1 MSWWGRRD
9 PAAGSSPPDGHEL
22 AGVVD
27 VRSVPEPSPRMV
39 WRSGLVVLAVVA
51 VGAFGWFVLT
61 DAGGALFTILMAWF
75 TSITMEPAVRR
86 LERRTSRSTAVLLV
100 MGAVA
105 LFLILFALAFGRLF
119 LTQIASLLRGLPAVL
134 EDVVGWV
141 NRTFS
146 TSYAVE
152 DVQRALALT
161 PEEARGYADDVV
173 AGFVGVIGFS
183 FRLFL
188 NAFTA
193 VFLIYYFAADG
204 PRLRTWVAQ
213 LLPSRSQRLFG
224 TVWDLT
230 TTKTGGYVSAR
241 VVLATING
249 STSALVFWLIGM
261 PSWLALGLWTG
272 LVAQFVPT
280 IGTYISIIL
289 PVLVGLASPNPW
301 IGVAAL
307 IWAIVYQQVENL
319 TIEPRISA
327 KAVDVH
333 PAVSFASV
341 MIGTALFG
349 VAGALLSIPVAAV
362 ILALV
367 DIYVRRHELLPELRV
382 EPAKPVRLPLLRGRG
397 REDGHRTPLMR
408 RLTPWRRHAGAAP
421 ASTEAASTEASREAS
436 NGASARGF
444 RHGSHPMTELL
455 HPAGMKEFRRLVG
468 LSPTT
473 GAGVR
478 RSSSPPSRRPQR
490 PGRRPSRGSLPRARA
505 RR

>member
-1 MSWWGRRD
+1 MWPWGNG
-9 PAAGSSPPDGHEL
+9 PARTTTVLPVLEQ
-22 AGVVD
+22 VD
-27 VRSVPEPSPRMV
+27 VRSLPKASPRMV
-39 WRSGLVVLAVVA
+39 WRSGLVLLAVVA
-51 VGAFGWFVLT
+51 LGSFGWFVLT
-61 DAGGALFTILMAWF
+61 DAGSALFTILMAWF
-75 TSITMEPAVRR
+75 TAITMEPAVRR
-86 LERRTSRSTAVLLV
+86 LERRMSRSAAVMLV
-100 MGAVA
+100 MAAVA
-105 LFLILFALAFGRLF
+105 AFLILFALAFGRLF
-119 LTQIASLLRGLPAVL
+119 LTQIAQLLRGLPGLVENVL
-134 EDVVGWV
+134 GWV
-141 NRTFS
+141 NQTFS
-146 TSYAVE
+146 TSYVVE

-161 PEEARGYADDVV
+161 PEQVAGYADDVL
-173 AGFVGVIGFS
+173 AGFVGLIAFS

-204 PRLRTWVAQ
+204 PRLRMWIAQ
-213 LLPSRSQRLFG
+213 LLPRRWQRVFG
-224 TVWDLT
+224 TTWDLT
-230 TTKTGGYVSAR
+230 TTKAGGYVSAR

-367 DIYVRRHELLPELRV
+367 DIYVRRHELLPELH
-382 EPAKPVRLPLLRGRG
+382 PAPARAGA
-397 REDGHRTPLMR
+397 DGAGGA
-408 RLTPWRRHAGAAP
+408 AGAAV
-421 ASTEAASTEASREAS
+421 TTRVASRI
-436 NGASARGF
+436 R
-444 RHGSHPMTELL
+444 
-455 HPAGMKEFRRLVG
+455 RRLPFVG
-468 LSPTT
+468 RVVHPRRPRSASPPGDIVVYTEPK
-473 GAGVR
+473 GLPEYPP
-478 RSSSPPSRRPQR
+478 SSPQI
-490 PGRRPSRGSLPRARA
+490 
-505 RR
+505 

>member
-1 MSWWGRRD
+1 MFGWSRGVPAPGPPSADGR
-9 PAAGSSPPDGHEL
+9 EL
-22 AGVVD
+22 TGVVD
-27 VRSVPEPSPRMV
+27 VRSMPGPTPRTL
-39 WRSGLVVLAVVA
+39 WRSGLVLLAVVA
-51 VGAFGWFVLT
+51 VGGLAWFVLV
-61 DAGGALFTILMAWF
+61 DASSALFTILMAWF
-75 TSITMEPAVRR
+75 TSITMEPALRR

-119 LTQIASLLRGLPAVL
+119 VTQIAALLRQLPALL
-134 EDVVGWV
+134 ENVIGWV

-146 TSYAVE
+146 TAYRVE
-152 DVQRALALT
+152 DVEAALALT
-161 PEEARGYADDVV
+161 PQQVAGYADDVLFGFFGLV
-173 AGFVGVIGFS
+173 AFS

-188 NAFTA
+188 NLFTA

-204 PRLRTWVAQ
+204 PRLRRWIAQ
-213 LLPSRSQRLFG
+213 LLPERSQRLFS

-249 STSALVFWLIGM
+249 STSAFVFWLIGM

-272 LVAQFVPT
+272 IVAQFVPT
-280 IGTYISIIL
+280 IGTYISIAL

-307 IWAIVYQQVENL
+307 IWAIIYQQVENL

-382 EPAKPVRLPLLRGRG
+382 EAAKPVRSAPAAENGAVP
-397 REDGHRTPLMR
+397 DAHRTSMVR
-408 RLTPWRRHAGAAP
+408 RLTPWRRQ
-421 ASTEAASTEASREAS
+421 SDRSRNS
-436 NGASARGF
+436 F
-444 RHGSHPMTELL
+444 T
-455 HPAGMKEFRRLVG
+455 
-468 LSPTT
+468 
-473 GAGVR
+473 
-478 RSSSPPSRRPQR
+478 PQ
-490 PGRRPSRGSLPRARA
+490 G
-505 RR
+505 

>member
-1 MSWWGRRD
+1 MFGWSRGVPAPGPPSADGR
-9 PAAGSSPPDGHEL
+9 EL
-22 AGVVD
+22 TGVVD
-27 VRSVPEPSPRMV
+27 VRSMPGPTPRTL
-39 WRSGLVVLAVVA
+39 WRSGLVLLAVVA
-51 VGAFGWFVLT
+51 VGGLAWFVLV
-61 DAGGALFTILMAWF
+61 DASSALFTILMAWF
-75 TSITMEPAVRR
+75 TSITMEPALRR

-119 LTQIASLLRGLPAVL
+119 VTQIAALLRQLPALL
-134 EDVVGWV
+134 ENVIGWV

-146 TSYAVE
+146 TAYRVE
-152 DVQRALALT
+152 DVEAALALT
-161 PEEARGYADDVV
+161 PQQVAGYADDVLFGFFGLV
-173 AGFVGVIGFS
+173 AFS

-188 NAFTA
+188 NLFTA

-204 PRLRTWVAQ
+204 PRLRRWIAQ
-213 LLPSRSQRLFG
+213 LLPERSQRLFS

-249 STSALVFWLIGM
+249 STSAFVFWLIGM

-272 LVAQFVPT
+272 IVAQIVPS
-280 IGTYISIIL
+280 IGTYISIAL

-307 IWAIVYQQVENL
+307 IWAIIYQQVENL

-341 MIGTALFG
+341 MVGTALFG
-349 VAGALLSIPVAAV
+349 FAGALLSIPVAAV

-382 EPAKPVRLPLLRGRG
+382 EPAAPVRAGPATGNG
-397 REDGHRTPLMR
+397 AVPDAHRTSLVH
-408 RLTPWRRHAGAAP
+408 RLTPWRRHDS
-421 ASTEAASTEASREAS
+421 ST
-436 NGASARGF
+436 
-444 RHGSHPMTELL
+444 P
-455 HPAGMKEFRRLVG
+455 
-468 LSPTT
+468 
-473 GAGVR
+473 
-478 RSSSPPSRRPQR
+478 
-490 PGRRPSRGSLPRARA
+490 
-505 RR
+505 

>member
-1 MSWWGRRD
+1 MSWWGRRE
-9 PAAGSSPPDGHEL
+9 PARGPSAADGATPP
-22 AGVVD
+22 GVVD
-27 VRSVPEPSPRMV
+27 VRSVPAPSPRMV
-39 WRSGLVVLAVVA
+39 WRSGLVLLAVVA
-51 VGAFGWFVLT
+51 VGAGAWFVLT
-61 DAGGALFTILMAWF
+61 DASSALFTILMAWF
-75 TSITMEPAVRR
+75 TSITMEPALRR

-100 MGAVA
+100 MTAVA
-105 LFLILFALAFGRLF
+105 LFLILFTLAFGRLF
-119 LTQIASLLRGLPAVL
+119 VTQVASLLRGLPALL
-134 EDVVGWV
+134 EDVIGWV

-146 TSYAVE
+146 TAYRVE
-152 DVQRALALT
+152 DVEAALALT
-161 PEEARGYADDVV
+161 PEQVAGYADDVLLGFFGLV
-173 AGFVGVIGFS
+173 AFS

-188 NAFTA
+188 NLFTA

-204 PRLRTWVAQ
+204 PRLRRWIAQ
-213 LLPSRSQRLFG
+213 LLPERSQRLFS

-249 STSALVFWLIGM
+249 STSAFVFWLIGM

-272 LVAQFVPT
+272 IVAQFVPT
-280 IGTYISIIL
+280 IGTYISIAL

-307 IWAIVYQQVENL
+307 VWAIVYQQVENL

-382 EPAKPVRLPLLRGRG
+382 AAAAPIPPDPGTGNGAVGDAQRVPLV
-397 REDGHRTPLMR
+397 R
-408 RLTPWRRHAGAAP
+408 RLTPWRRHDGSAG
-421 ASTEAASTEASREAS
+421 
-436 NGASARGF
+436 
-444 RHGSHPMTELL
+444 
-455 HPAGMKEFRRLVG
+455 
-468 LSPTT
+468 
-473 GAGVR
+473 
-478 RSSSPPSRRPQR
+478 
-490 PGRRPSRGSLPRARA
+490 
-505 RR
+505 

>member
-1 MSWWGRRD
+1 MFGWSRNGV
-9 PAAGSSPPDGHEL
+9 PARAPSAPDGREL

-27 VRSVPEPSPRMV
+27 VRSVPGPSPRMV
-39 WRSGLVVLAVVA
+39 WRSGLVLLSVVA
-51 VGAFGWFVLT
+51 LGAFGWFVLT
-61 DAGGALFTILMAWF
+61 DAGSALFTILMAWF

-119 LTQIASLLRGLPAVL
+119 VTQIAALLRQLPAVL
-134 EDVVGWV
+134 ENVLGWV
-141 NRTFS
+141 NQTFS
-146 TSYAVE
+146 TSYVVE

-161 PEEARGYADDVV
+161 PEEARGYADDVL
-173 AGFVGVIGFS
+173 AGFVGLISFS

-204 PRLRTWVAQ
+204 PRLRTWIAQ

-367 DIYVRRHELLPELRV
+367 DIYVRRHELLPELQ
-382 EPAKPVRLPLLRGRG
+382 PAPARAGA
-397 REDGHRTPLMR
+397 DGAGGA
-408 RLTPWRRHAGAAP
+408 AGAAV
-421 ASTEAASTEASREAS
+421 TTRVASRI
-436 NGASARGF
+436 R
-444 RHGSHPMTELL
+444 
-455 HPAGMKEFRRLVG
+455 RRLPFVG
-468 LSPTT
+468 RVVHPRRPRSASPPGDIVVYTEPK
-473 GAGVR
+473 GLPEYPP
-478 RSSSPPSRRPQR
+478 SSPQI
-490 PGRRPSRGSLPRARA
+490 
-505 RR
+505 

>member
-1 MSWWGRRD
+1 MFGWSRNAVPARAPSAGDGR
-9 PAAGSSPPDGHEL
+9 EL

-27 VRSVPEPSPRMV
+27 VRSVGPSSRMV
-39 WRSGLVVLAVVA
+39 WRSGLVLLSVVA
-51 VGAFGWFVLT
+51 LGAFGWFVLT
-61 DAGGALFTILMAWF
+61 DAGPALFTILMAWF

-86 LERRTSRSTAVLLV
+86 LERRMSRPTAVLLV

-119 LTQIASLLRGLPAVL
+119 LTQIASLLRGLPGLL
-134 EDVVGWV
+134 EDVLGWV
-141 NRTFS
+141 NQTFS
-146 TSYAVE
+146 TSYVIE

-161 PEEARGYADDVV
+161 PEQVAGYADDVL
-173 AGFVGVIGFS
+173 AGFVGVLAFS

-204 PRLRTWVAQ
+204 PRLRMWIAQ
-213 LLPSRSQRLFG
+213 LLPERSQRLFG

-272 LVAQFVPT
+272 IVAQFVPT
-280 IGTYISIIL
+280 IGTYISIAL
-289 PVLVGLASPNPW
+289 PVLVGLASSNPW

-307 IWAIVYQQVENL
+307 IWAIIYQQVENL

-362 ILALV
+362 ILALG
-367 DIYVRRHELLPELRV
+367 DIYVRRHELLPESRV
-382 EPAKPVRLPLLRGRG
+382 EAAAHAVRPDSSTG
-397 REDGHRTPLMR
+397 DGAVKDTDRVSLVH
-408 RLTPWRRHAGAAP
+408 RLTPWRRHRG
-421 ASTEAASTEASREAS
+421 STE
-436 NGASARGF
+436 G
-444 RHGSHPMTELL
+444 
-455 HPAGMKEFRRLVG
+455 
-468 LSPTT
+468 
-473 GAGVR
+473 
-478 RSSSPPSRRPQR
+478 
-490 PGRRPSRGSLPRARA
+490 
-505 RR
+505 

>member
-9 PAAGSSPPDGHEL
+9 PANGTPAADGHEL

-39 WRSGLVVLAVVA
+39 WRSGLVLLAVVA

-119 LTQIASLLRGLPAVL
+119 ITQIASLLRGLPVVL
-134 EDVVGWV
+134 ENVLGWV

-161 PEEARGYADDVV
+161 PEEARGYADDVL
-173 AGFVGVIGFS
+173 AGFVGLIAFS

-204 PRLRTWVAQ
+204 PRLRMWIAQ

-272 LVAQFVPT
+272 IVAQFVPT
-280 IGTYISIIL
+280 IGTYISIAL

-307 IWAIVYQQVENL
+307 IWAIIYQQVENL

-341 MIGTALFG
+341 MVGTALFG

-362 ILALV
+362 LLALIDV
-367 DIYVRRHELLPELRV
+367 YVRRHELLPELQPRS
-382 EPAKPVRLPLLRGRG
+382 PRAGT
-397 REDGHRTPLMR
+397 DGAGGAPG
-408 RLTPWRRHAGAAP
+408 GAAAGDGAVGAPHRP
-421 ASTEAASTEASREAS
+421 A
-436 NGASARGF
+436 
-444 RHGSHPMTELL
+444 L
-455 HPAGMKEFRRLVG
+455 
-468 LSPTT
+468 
-473 GAGVR
+473 VR
-478 RSSSPPSRRPQR
+478 RVL
-490 PGRRPSRGSLPRARA
+490 PGRRRGSVPPSATTEIPALSTESGANSAHSPQSP
-505 RR
+505 